1 MVRLLLRKFLGQA
14 QAQPANEPLSPEAVV
29 LHIQQGDMRLRNQFI
44 TEYQPYVAK
53 VTSRFCKRYI
63 DPARDDEFSVA
74 LSAFNQ
80 AIDQFVP
87 GTGRSFLRFA
97 DTVMRRR
104 LIDYVRKEM
113 QINGQVFLN
122 SFENADD
129 DLEDHFAEQH
139 QAMAHYEQQK
149 GIEERNGEIV
159 EFSRAL
165 AAFDIQFS
173 ELASISPK
181 HEDARL
187 SLFAIGYRLSKDP
200 LLMREL
206 ISRRLLL
213 VKELLE
219 QVDVSRKTIER
230 NRKTIIAIALIFHGP
245 YPYLRNYLRLPPEC
259 QERSK
264 PE

>member
-1 MVRLLLRKFLGQA
+1 MVRLLLRKFLGEP
-14 QAQPANEPLSPEAVV
+14 QAQPANEVLSPDDVV
-29 LHIQQGDMRLRNQFI
+29 LQIQQGNMRLRNQFI

-63 DPARDDEFSVA
+63 DPARDDEFSIA
-74 LSAFNQ
+74 LSAFNH

-87 GTGRSFLRFA
+87 GSGRSFLSFA

-104 LIDYVRKEM
+104 LIDYVRKEKRVV
-113 QINGQVFLN
+113 GRVSLR
-122 SFENADD
+122 SFENEDD
-129 DLEDHFAEQH
+129 DLQYNLVDKQ
-139 QAMAHYEQQK
+139 QAMEHYEQQK
-149 GIEERNGEIV
+149 GIVERNGEIA

-165 AAFDIQFS
+165 AAFDIRFS
-173 ELASISPK
+173 ELATISPK

-187 SLFAIGYRLSKDP
+187 SLFLIGYRLSKDP

-206 ISRRLLL
+206 ISRRLLPIR
-213 VKELLE
+213 ELLE

-245 YPYLRNYLRLPPEC
+245 YPYLRDYLRVPPEC
-259 QERSK
+259 QERS
-264 PE
+264 EAE